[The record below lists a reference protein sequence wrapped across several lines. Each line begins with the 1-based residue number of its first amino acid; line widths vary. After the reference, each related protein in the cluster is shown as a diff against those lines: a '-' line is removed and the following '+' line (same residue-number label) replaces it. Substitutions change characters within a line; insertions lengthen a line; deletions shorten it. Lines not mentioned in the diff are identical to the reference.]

1 MRYRRMSY
9 RYAYVVSAGGPSQL
23 GGSFLPERWS
33 VQLARTTWRP
43 PADVIETR
51 GEIEV
56 TLDLAGVDPEQIDVQ
71 LYEDAVIVEGHRR
84 LQREGSG
91 GRYHAAEIRQG
102 PFRFELVLPATIDAE
117 QVSARYDQGLLHMNF
132 PKVTSEVKGEYRGG

>member
-1 MRYRRMSY
+1 MSY
-9 RYAYVVSAGGPSQL
+9 RYAYVVSAGGPAQL
-23 GGSFLPERWS
+23 GETLLPERWS

-51 GEIEV
+51 DAIEI

-71 LYEDAVIVEGHRR
+71 LYEDAVVVEGQRR
-84 LQREGSG
+84 LEREGVR

-102 PFRFELVLPATIDAE
+102 PFRYELVLPAAFDAE
-117 QVSARYDQGLLHMNF
+117 QVSAQYDQGLLRMSF
-132 PKVTSEVKGEYRGG
+132 PKVTAAVKGEHRGG